1 MSQKSFTV
9 WTSTFNAYKIMT
21 KKESKQLDFVLF
33 MQIVASTRGADK
45 TDMLNAFAFDMNLI
59 REGKQPTASKELV

>member
-1 MSQKSFTV
+1 
-9 WTSTFNAYKIMT
+9 MT

-33 MQIVASTRGADK
+33 MQIVAGTRGADK

-59 REGKQPTASKELV
+59 RNGKKPTSSAALIGK